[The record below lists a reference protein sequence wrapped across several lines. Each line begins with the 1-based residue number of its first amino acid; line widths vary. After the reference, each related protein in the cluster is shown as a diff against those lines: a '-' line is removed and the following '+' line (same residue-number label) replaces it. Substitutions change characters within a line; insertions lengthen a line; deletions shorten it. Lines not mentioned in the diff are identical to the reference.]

1 MNYFA
6 AQDAARKRTGRLVI
20 LFLLAVVGVVAAL
33 YLPLA
38 AIASSEGE
46 LPFWNP
52 PLLGGIAVAVLL
64 VVGLGSL
71 FKIAQ
76 LGKGGSA
83 VAEML
88 GGTLVDPATRDP
100 ELRRLMNV
108 VAEMA
113 IASGVPVP
121 PVYLIEE
128 DSINAFAAGYTPQ
141 SAVIGVTRGCVR
153 QLDRPQLQGVM
164 AHEFSHILN
173 GDMRLNIRLAGVI
186 FGILV
191 IGVLGW
197 GLFRYVG
204 PMLLY
209 SRGGGGNRNNGGAVG
224 LGIIAFGL
232 LLMAVGAIGTMF
244 GRLIQAAVSRQREFL
259 ADASAVQFTRNPRGI
274 AGALRKI
281 GGMPAS
287 RGWNAHVSEFGHFF
301 FTPAFAALFATH
313 PPLKLRIARIEG
325 VDAAAIEAAAPSPP
339 SPVAAAGSRLGEAAP
354 PLRNIATPEISA
366 AASRIGEVAPKDVEV
381 AARLVRSLP
390 AIVVDAC
397 REPMDARGVIAATL
411 LSGDAGHRDAQRHA
425 LSGDPGLVA
434 STDRLAEPV
443 RRLSKPQRLAA
454 IDLAVPALCE
464 LSEPQYRDFRHRL
477 TAVIL
482 ADRTVGLFEWV
493 VRTVLE
499 RHVEARFAPPK
510 AERRRQS
517 LERRRDSAVRVLA
530 TLAHAGHADAGE
542 AEAAFRAAIST
553 LGWSEVPCPDRA
565 SIALDGL
572 DEALQRLGDLRMTE
586 RQRLLAACIASID
599 HDGETSLDELLL
611 LRAVADRLDCP
622 MPPVTA

>member
-38 AIASSEGE
+38 AIAASAGE

-301 FTPAFAALFATH
+301 FT
-313 PPLKLRIARIEG
+313 
-325 VDAAAIEAAAPSPP
+325 
-339 SPVAAAGSRLGEAAP
+339 
-354 PLRNIATPEISA
+354 
-366 AASRIGEVAPKDVEV
+366 
-381 AARLVRSLP
+381 
-390 AIVVDAC
+390 
-397 REPMDARGVIAATL
+397 
-411 LSGDAGHRDAQRHA
+411 
-425 LSGDPGLVA
+425 
-434 STDRLAEPV
+434 
-443 RRLSKPQRLAA
+443 
-454 IDLAVPALCE
+454 
-464 LSEPQYRDFRHRL
+464 
-477 TAVIL
+477 
-482 ADRTVGLFEWV
+482 
-493 VRTVLE
+493 
-499 RHVEARFAPPK
+499 
-510 AERRRQS
+510 
-517 LERRRDSAVRVLA
+517 
-530 TLAHAGHADAGE
+530 
-542 AEAAFRAAIST
+542 
-553 LGWSEVPCPDRA
+553 
-565 SIALDGL
+565 
-572 DEALQRLGDLRMTE
+572 
-586 RQRLLAACIASID
+586 
-599 HDGETSLDELLL
+599 
-611 LRAVADRLDCP
+611 
-622 MPPVTA
+622 